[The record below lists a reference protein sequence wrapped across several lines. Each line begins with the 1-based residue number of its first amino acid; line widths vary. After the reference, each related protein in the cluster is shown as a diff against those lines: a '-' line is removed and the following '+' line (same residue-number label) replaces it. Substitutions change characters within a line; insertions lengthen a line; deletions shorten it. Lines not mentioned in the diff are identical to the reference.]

1 MQIFWLWEK
10 NEYTFSKS
18 AMIFASQLKVT
29 GEISMKAFLAI
40 ISFFSVIA
48 VAHAETR
55 YIVDQIKLPMRTGQ
69 STSHSIVRMLP
80 SGMAVEIIEEGA
92 KGYTHIRTPRG
103 KDGWM
108 LTRYLMKMP
117 AARDRLA
124 TAEIKVT
131 KYNALN
137 EEKKA
142 VEEERARLQAENS
155 KLRKELKLIRKT
167 SAQALAIA
175 NENKALK
182 MKTETAEQALEDLRQ
197 ETKDI
202 KSGVSQKWFML
213 GGGAILLGII
223 LGLILP
229 GLRRR
234 KRSQWGQY

>member
-1 MQIFWLWEK
+1 
-10 NEYTFSKS
+10 
-18 AMIFASQLKVT
+18 
-29 GEISMKAFLAI
+29 MKAFLAFAL
-40 ISFFSVIA
+40 FFSMTA
-48 VAHAETR
+48 AAHAETL

-80 SGMAVEIIEEGA
+80 SGMAVEVLEEG
-92 KGYTHIRTPRG
+92 KDGYTHIRTPG
-103 KDGWM
+103 AKDGWI

-117 AARDRLA
+117 AARDRLEA
-124 TAEIKVT
+124 AEIKVT

-142 VEEERARLQAENS
+142 VEEEHARLQVENS
-155 KLRKELKLIRKT
+155 KLEKELAFIRKT
-167 SAQALAIA
+167 SAQALAMA
-175 NENKALK
+175 DENEALK
-182 MKTETAEQALEDLRQ
+182 MQAEEAEQALEGLRQ

-202 KSGVSQKWFML
+202 KSGASQQWFML

-229 GLRRR
+229 SLRRR

>member
-1 MQIFWLWEK
+1 
-10 NEYTFSKS
+10 
-18 AMIFASQLKVT
+18 
-29 GEISMKAFLAI
+29 MKAFLLMV
-40 ISFFSVIA
+40 SFFCVIGIS
-48 VAHAETR
+48 HAETR

-80 SGMAVEIIEEGA
+80 SGMAVTVIEQGGN
-92 KGYTHIRTPRG
+92 GYTHIRTPGG
-103 KDGWM
+103 KDGWI

-124 TAEIKVT
+124 KAEMKVG
-131 KYNALN
+131 KYNALM
-137 EEKKA
+137 EKKKA
-142 VEEERARLQAENS
+142 VEEDRSRLQTENS
-155 KLRKELKLIRKT
+155 KLKKEIALIRKT
-167 SAQALAIA
+167 SAQALVIA
-175 NENKALK
+175 DENRTLK
-182 MKTETAEQALEDLRQ
+182 IQTVEAEQALEDLRQ

-202 KSGVSQKWFML
+202 KSGASQQWFML

>member
-1 MQIFWLWEK
+1 
-10 NEYTFSKS
+10 
-18 AMIFASQLKVT
+18 
-29 GEISMKAFLAI
+29 MKAFLATI
-40 ISFFSVIA
+40 LFFSLIA
-48 VAHAETR
+48 ETHAETR
-55 YIVDQIKLPMRTGQ
+55 YIVDQIKLPLRTGQ

-80 SGMAVEIIEEGA
+80 SGMAVEVLEEGT
-92 KGYTHIRTPRG
+92 KGYTRIHTPGGRE
-103 KDGWM
+103 GWI

-124 TAEIKVT
+124 TAEMKVT
-131 KYNALN
+131 KYNALY

-142 VEEERARLQAENS
+142 VEEERANLRAENS
-155 KLRKELKLIRKT
+155 KLKNELKLIRQA
-167 SAQALAIA
+167 SAQALATA

-182 MKTETAEQALEDLRQ
+182 IKTAEAEQALENLRQ

-202 KSGVSQKWFML
+202 KSGASQRWFML

>member
-1 MQIFWLWEK
+1 
-10 NEYTFSKS
+10 
-18 AMIFASQLKVT
+18 
-29 GEISMKAFLAI
+29 MKAFLAI
-40 ISFFSVIA
+40 VSFFSVIA

-80 SGMAVEIIEEGA
+80 SGMAVDILEEGTN
-92 KGYTHIRTPRG
+92 GYTHIRTPGNR
-103 KDGWM
+103 DGWI

-117 AARDRLA
+117 AARDRLT
-124 TAEIKVT
+124 TAEMKVA

-142 VEEERARLQAENS
+142 VEKEHARLQSENS
-155 KLRKELKLIRKT
+155 ELKKELELIRKT
-167 SAQALAIA
+167 SAQALETA
-175 NENKALK
+175 NENTALK
-182 MKTETAEQALEDLRQ
+182 MKTKEAEQALEDLRQ

-202 KSGVSQKWFML
+202 KSGASQRWFML

-229 GLRRR
+229 SLRRR
-234 KRSQWGQY
+234 KKAQWGQY

>member
-1 MQIFWLWEK
+1 
-10 NEYTFSKS
+10 
-18 AMIFASQLKVT
+18 
-29 GEISMKAFLAI
+29 MKTFLAI
-40 ISFFSVIA
+40 VSFFSMMA

-55 YIVDQIKLPMRTGQ
+55 YVVDQIKLPMRTGQ
-69 STSHSIVRMLP
+69 STNHSIIRMLP
-80 SGMAVEIIEEGA
+80 SGMAVEVLEEG
-92 KGYTHIRTPRG
+92 KDGYTHIRTPG
-103 KDGWM
+103 DKDGWI

-117 AARDRLA
+117 AARDRLEA
-124 TAEIKVT
+124 AEIKVT

-142 VEEERARLQAENS
+142 VEEEHARLQVENS
-155 KLRKELKLIRKT
+155 KLKKELELISET

-182 MKTETAEQALEDLRQ
+182 MKTEEAEQALEDLRQ

-202 KSGVSQKWFML
+202 KSGASQKWFML

-223 LGLILP
+223 LGLTLP

-234 KRSQWGQY
+234 KRSQWGEY

>member
-1 MQIFWLWEK
+1 
-10 NEYTFSKS
+10 
-18 AMIFASQLKVT
+18 
-29 GEISMKAFLAI
+29 MKAFLAFAL
-40 ISFFSVIA
+40 FFSMTA
-48 VAHAETR
+48 AAHAETL

-80 SGMAVEIIEEGA
+80 SGMAVEVLEEGSD
-92 KGYTHIRTPRG
+92 GYTHIRTPGG
-103 KDGWM
+103 KDGWI

-117 AARDRLA
+117 AARDRLEA
-124 TAEIKVT
+124 AEIKVT

-142 VEEERARLQAENS
+142 VEEEHARLQVENS
-155 KLRKELKLIRKT
+155 KLKKELALIRKT
-167 SAQALAIA
+167 SAQALAMA
-175 NENKALK
+175 DENKTLK
-182 MKTETAEQALEDLRQ
+182 MQAEEAEQALEGLRQ

-202 KSGVSQKWFML
+202 KSGASQKWFML

>member
-1 MQIFWLWEK
+1 
-10 NEYTFSKS
+10 
-18 AMIFASQLKVT
+18 
-29 GEISMKAFLAI
+29 MKAFLAFAL
-40 ISFFSVIA
+40 FFSMTTA
-48 VAHAETR
+48 AHAETL

-80 SGMAVEIIEEGA
+80 SGMAVEVLEEG
-92 KGYTHIRTPRG
+92 KDGYTHIRTPG
-103 KDGWM
+103 AKDGWI

-117 AARDRLA
+117 AARDRLEA
-124 TAEIKVT
+124 AEIKVT

-142 VEEERARLQAENS
+142 VEEEHARLQVENS
-155 KLRKELKLIRKT
+155 KLEKELAFIRKT
-167 SAQALAIA
+167 SAQALAMA
-175 NENKALK
+175 DENKALK
-182 MKTETAEQALEDLRQ
+182 MQAEEAEQALEGLRQ

-202 KSGVSQKWFML
+202 KSGASQKWFML

>member
-1 MQIFWLWEK
+1 
-10 NEYTFSKS
+10 
-18 AMIFASQLKVT
+18 
-29 GEISMKAFLAI
+29 MKAFLAI
-40 ISFFSVIA
+40 ILSFSSIA
-48 VAHAETR
+48 IAHAETR
-55 YIVDQIKLPMRTGQ
+55 YVVDQIKLPMRTGQ

-80 SGMAVEIIEEGA
+80 SGMAVEVLEEGT
-92 KGYTHIRTPRG
+92 KGYTYIHTPGG
-103 KDGWM
+103 KDGWI

-124 TAEIKVT
+124 TAEMKVT

-142 VEEERARLQAENS
+142 VEEECTSLQIENS
-155 KLRKELKLIRKT
+155 KLNKELKLIRKA
-167 SAQALAIA
+167 SARALATA

-182 MKTETAEQALEDLRQ
+182 MKTEETERVIEALRQ

-202 KSGVSQKWFML
+202 KSGTSQRWFML

-234 KRSQWGQY
+234 KRSRWGQY